1 VQHGDETRVHDMDE
15 AAFLVFRGISAI
27 VRLALEERPEKLEAP
42 AFRSE
47 LIDMMVCYLTAEER

>member
-1 VQHGDETRVHDMDE
+1 MDE

-27 VRLALEERPEKLEAP
+27 VRLAVEERPEKLEAP